1 MKPEDFERLKDS
13 VIEAGQI
20 MRGERAAARE
30 SVYEIQLPREKAT
43 TSFAV
48 CVQTDD
54 PELLI
59 PAKIYEI
66 TVYENDLV
74 RVVDEA
80 REAAIYPAS
89 FFMTISLPEAV
100 ENALAKIA

>member
-1 MKPEDFERLKDS
+1 MKSENFERLKES
-13 VIEAGQI
+13 IVEAGQV

-30 SVYEIQLPREKAT
+30 SVHEIQLPHEMAV
-43 TSFAV
+43 TSLAV

-59 PAKIYEI
+59 PRKIYEI
-66 TVYENDLV
+66 TLYENDLA

-80 REAAIYPAS
+80 GEATIYPAS
-89 FFMTISLPEAV
+89 FFMAISLPEAV
-100 ENALAKIA
+100 ENALAEIA